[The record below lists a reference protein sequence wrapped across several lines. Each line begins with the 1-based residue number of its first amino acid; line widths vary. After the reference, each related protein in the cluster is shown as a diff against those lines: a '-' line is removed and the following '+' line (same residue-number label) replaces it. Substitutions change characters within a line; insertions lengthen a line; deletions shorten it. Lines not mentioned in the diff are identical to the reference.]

1 MDSVSEKVRFNQMK
15 QLENIKYKKFKNS
28 EVIKN
33 YEISFLPLNV
43 WNLY

>member
-15 QLENIKYKKFKNS
+15 QLENIKYKKLKYS

-33 YEISFLPLNV
+33 YKISFLPLNV